1 MLGRWAWAE
10 RVSWSVDKCKSH
22 VRRRFSELFGV
33 VFGETR
39 AIPSFG
45 DTTYLVS
52 CISGNNTSSA
62 SPDKYYILLEQ
73 SHLAAIIFGLH
84 RGLVAHRAWLH
95 TLPRWRPVFS
105 LCVEPLWLAFTLSI
119 HIPEDCFKESLPIFH
134 YMYFPGRTSLGIR
147 VFVLSVIALSPSA
160 ARILNYRL
168 DLGVSIFVDSLTL
181 DFPSFHP

>member
-95 TLPRWRPVFS
+95 RCTPCLAGDPYFLCASNPFGLLLRCPYISQKTVSKSRFQYSIICIFRAGLPWVSEFS
-105 LCVEPLWLAFTLSI
+105 
-119 HIPEDCFKESLPIFH
+119 
-134 YMYFPGRTSLGIR
+134 
-147 VFVLSVIALSPSA
+147 
-160 ARILNYRL
+160 
-168 DLGVSIFVDSLTL
+168 
-181 DFPSFHP
+181 SFQ